1 MVKFRPRPQFPSRP
15 CQVVV
20 KGKVVLAGEFHE
32 RVNAEES
39 VWNLEDKTKVPRAV
53 GDTPQERGF

>member
-1 MVKFRPRPQFPSRP
+1 M
-15 CQVVV
+15 

-39 VWNLEDKTKVPRAV
+39 VWNLEDKTKAPRAV
-53 GDTPQERGF
+53 GDTPQERRS